1 MVSKEVLQQVKELE
15 IHTKRVLSGMQL
27 GGNRSSQKGFGFEF
41 DQLRP
46 YQYGDDVRLIDWKG
60 SARGKDL
67 LVRQYFEE
75 RNRTFLICLD
85 ISASTY
91 YGSSNMLK
99 QDVMKQIAGVLSMVA
114 EYSQD
119 KVGLILFSDE
129 VEVEIPPS
137 KGKQHVHHIVE
148 TIFAHKPKRKTTD
161 INVVLEHVLRNHT
174 KHAIMFLISDFIS
187 HNFQKRLKQLVVHK
201 EVVAISCADKKE
213 LALDNV
219 GMIWMQDPETS
230 EKVLVDTSKSK
241 NQKIAQVLSDRVENN
256 RSFFAQHRVDFLHIA
271 SKDRFIHDLVMFF
284 KKRLM
289 Y

>member
-1 MVSKEVLQQVKELE
+1 MISKEVLQQVKELE

-85 ISASTY
+85 VSASTY

-99 QDVMKQIAGVLSMVA
+99 QDVMKQVAGVLSMVA

-148 TIFAHKPKRKTTD
+148 TIFSYKPKRKTTD
-161 INVVLEHVLRNHT
+161 INVVLEHVSRKHA

-187 HNFQKRLKQLVVHK
+187 HNFQKRLKQVVVHK

-213 LALDNV
+213 LMLDNV
-219 GMIWMQDPETS
+219 GMVWMQDPETS

-241 NQKIAQVLSDRVENN
+241 NQKIAQALSNRVENN
-256 RSFFAQHRVDFLHIA
+256 RSFFAKHRVDFLHVV